1 MLKKLFCLTGTLAVL
16 LAFLCGF
23 SASAQNKTVRG
34 TVVDAQGAPVVGA
47 AVVLVGNSSVGAVTD
62 AGGAFRLTVPAGAN
76 VEVSCIG
83 YASQVIPVGDKVVID
98 VVLQEDT
105 EFLDETVVIGY
116 GVQRK
121 SDLTGSVASV
131 RSEELMDR
139 STSDAAAALQGK
151 AAGVQV
157 YTNSGAPGD
166 QAHIRVRG
174 ISSNSGSGL
183 GPLMIV
189 DGLKVDNI
197 QYLDPSMIESMEV
210 LKDAA
215 SAAIYGAQ
223 AGNGVILITTKSGS
237 KSKDGRIFY
246 NYKYTATSLGR
257 YAQVLNAEEFIDWH
271 HRLGTSGFTSR
282 EDVISSGKWDGV
294 TDTRWADVLYGKGVT
309 QSHTIG
315 AQGGNDRGSYFVSLN
330 YVNENGMAKGDKDY
344 YKRLTAQVNGDYKIK
359 SWFTVGTNTSIER
372 YQKADIGSPQEY
384 GGTLLGA
391 LIIDPLTPV
400 YFKTPDDM
408 PLNMR
413 TAFLE
418 GYEVDGV
425 HYDYQFYG
433 DENGYYSTSRILEG
447 DGMNPLINIARE
459 NSKSEGWRVRGTLF
473 ANVTPF
479 KGLVF
484 TSRLGYRINQSYS
497 SDFDAPYYVN
507 PKHYEQ
513 SYSISS
519 SSSQSYYYQW
529 ENFANYNVTLA
540 QKHSIG
546 AMAGMSYTFNDSR
559 SVGASLSGV
568 DPLKGY
574 AENFRYL
581 TQDNGSGKK
590 GISGGQP
597 SNSTQISYFGRLTYG
612 YDNRYN
618 LQVNFRADAFD
629 SSKLSAKNRWGYF
642 PSVSAG
648 WTVSNESFIKDNIS
662 RDVLSFLKFRGSW
675 GINGNIAV
683 LSGYPYSTSISYNSQ
698 SYQYG
703 EDNTLSLG
711 SKPDGLANPDLTW
724 ETSVQ
729 TDFGMDARF
738 FNNRL
743 SIGVDWFN
751 KDTKDLLVSISP
763 VAEVGISRTTV
774 NAGSVNNTGWEFEL
788 GWQDNVGDF
797 HYSLNGNLSTL
808 KNKVTYLEPSVGHQK
823 GSSFGNMKFS
833 TWFEEGYPVW
843 FFRGY
848 QYAGIGEDGKAL
860 YYTAPDENGVV
871 GTTDAPV
878 DADMG
883 FMGSALPPLN
893 YGLTLHMDWR
903 GFDFTLFGTG
913 AAGHQLMPCVYRV
926 DHSQINSLVYFYEE
940 CGKSL
945 PKIENIW
952 SSKEFWSSSAVVFKG
967 DYFKI
972 KQIQLGYTLPQ
983 KWTKRIMVD
992 NLRFYVSMDDWF
1004 VFTKYPG
1011 FDPETASTG
1020 SSTGMGLDKGSYPNA
1035 KKLLFGVNVS
1045 F

>member
-1 MLKKLFCLTGTLAVL
+1 MLKKLFSLTGALAFL
-16 LAFLCGF
+16 LAFLCGV
-23 SASAQNKTVRG
+23 SATAQNKAVRG
-34 TVVDAQGAPVVGA
+34 TVVDAQGAPIVGA
-47 AVVLVGNSSVGAVTD
+47 AVVMVGNTTVGAVTD
-62 AGGAFRLTVPAGAN
+62 VNGAFRLTVPAGASL
-76 VEVSCIG
+76 EFSCIG
-83 YASQVIPVGDKVVID
+83 YASQVLPVGDRVEFK
-98 VVLQEDT
+98 VVLQEDA

-166 QAHIRVRG
+166 EAHIRVRG
-174 ISSNSGSGL
+174 ISSNSGNGL

-223 AGNGVILITTKSGS
+223 AGNGVILITTKNGS

-257 YAQVLNAEEFIDWH
+257 YAQVLNAEEFIDWQ
-271 HRLGTSGFTSR
+271 HRAGTSGFTSR

-309 QSHTIG
+309 QSHTVG

-372 YQKADIGSPQEY
+372 YEKADIGSPQEY

-400 YFKTPDDM
+400 YFKTVEDM

-413 TAFLE
+413 NAFE
-418 GYEVDGV
+418 QGYEVDGV
-425 HYDYQFYG
+425 HYNYQFYG

-459 NSKSEGWRVRGTLF
+459 NGKSEGWRIRGTVF
-473 ANVTPF
+473 ANVNPF
-479 KGLVF
+479 KGFVF
-484 TSRLGYRINQSYS
+484 TSRLGYRISQTYS
-497 SDFDAPYYVN
+497 SDFDEPYYVN
-507 PKHYEQ
+507 PKHYDQ

-529 ENFANYNVTLA
+529 ENFANYNVNLG
-540 QKHSIG
+540 KHALG
-546 AMAGMSYTFNDSR
+546 AMAGMSYTFSDSR

-590 GISGGQP
+590 GISGGSP
-597 SNSTQISYFGRLTYG
+597 SNSSQISYFGRLTYG

-618 LQVNFRADAFD
+618 LQANFRADAFD

-662 RDVLSFLKFRGSW
+662 RDFLSFLKFRGSW
-675 GINGNIAV
+675 GINGNISV
-683 LSGYPYSTSISYNSQ
+683 LSGYPYSTSISYNDKN
-698 SYQYG
+698 YQYHVT
-703 EDNTLSLG
+703 DNVLDYG
-711 SKPDGLANPDLTW
+711 SVPDGLANPDLTW

-729 TDFGMDARF
+729 TDLGLDLRL

-743 SIGVDWFN
+743 TFGFDWYN
-751 KDTKDLLVSISP
+751 KDTKDLIVKIKPL
-763 VAEVGISRTTV
+763 AEIGISSTV
-774 NAGSVNNTGWEFEL
+774 PVNSGSVNNTGLEFEL
-788 GWQDNVGDF
+788 GWQDHIGDF
-797 HYSLNGNLSTL
+797 GYSINGNFSTL
-808 KNKVTYLEPSVGHQK
+808 KNKVTFLEPLAGESVKQ
-823 GSSFGNMKFS
+823 GSHFANYKLY
-833 TWFEEGYPVW
+833 TWFEEGYPLW
-843 FFRGY
+843 FLYGY
-848 QYAGIGEDGKAL
+848 KYAGIGEDGFAQFYDKDGNITQTPETSDRQFL
-860 YYTAPDENGVV
+860 GSTIPSFQYGVTLRLDWKGLDLTV
-871 GTTDAPV
+871 FGA
-878 DADMG
+878 
-883 FMGSALPPLN
+883 GSGGN
-893 YGLTLHMDWR
+893 YLV
-903 GFDFTLFGTG
+903 
-913 AAGHQLMPCVYRV
+913 PCVYRTE
-926 DHSQINSLVYFYEE
+926 HTQINTLRWYYENA
-940 CGKSL
+940 GKTI
-945 PKIENIW
+945 PDIDKISE
-952 SSKEFWSSSAVVFKG
+952 KVDFWSSDATIFKG

-972 KQIQLGYTLPQ
+972 KQIQLGYTLPK
-983 KWTKRIMVD
+983 KWTKAILMQS
-992 NLRFYVSMDDWF
+992 LRAYVSLDDWF
-1004 VFTKYPG
+1004 LFTQYPG
-1011 FDPETASTG
+1011 FDPEAATTG
-1020 SSTGMGLDKGSYPNA
+1020 SSTGRGLDKGNYPNS
-1035 KKLLFGVNVS
+1035 KKLMFGVNVS

>member
-1 MLKKLFCLTGTLAVL
+1 MLKKLFSLTGALAVL
-16 LAFLCGF
+16 LAFLCVV
-23 SASAQNKTVRG
+23 SASAQNKAVRG
-34 TVVDAQGAPVVGA
+34 TVVDAGGAPIVGA
-47 AVVLVGNSSVGAVTD
+47 AVVMVGNTTVGAVTD
-62 AGGAFRLTVPAGAN
+62 VNGAFRLTVPAGASL
-76 VEVSCIG
+76 EFSCIG
-83 YASQVIPVGDKVVID
+83 YASQVIPVGDRVEFK
-98 VVLQEDT
+98 VVLQEDA

-166 QAHIRVRG
+166 EAHIRVRG

-183 GPLMIV
+183 GPLLIV

-237 KSKDGRIFY
+237 KSKDGRIFD
-246 NYKYTATSLGR
+246 NFKYTGTSLGR
-257 YAQVLNAEEFIDWH
+257 YAQVLNAEEFIDWQ
-271 HRLGTSGFTSR
+271 HRAGTSGFTSR
-282 EDVISSGKWDGV
+282 EDVISSDKWDGV
-294 TDTRWADVLYGKGVT
+294 TDTRWADVLYGTGVT

-330 YVNENGMAKGDKDY
+330 YVDENGMAKGDKDY

-372 YQKADIGSPQEY
+372 YEKADIGSPQEY

-400 YFKTPDDM
+400 YFKTTDEM

-413 TAFLE
+413 TAYE
-418 GYEVDGV
+418 QGYEVDGV
-425 HYDYQFYG
+425 HYNYQFYG
-433 DENGYYSTSRILEG
+433 DENGFYSTSRILEG

-459 NSKSEGWRVRGTLF
+459 NGKSEGWRIRGTVY

-479 KGLVF
+479 KGFVY
-484 TSRLGYRINQSYS
+484 TSRLGYRINQSYK
-497 SDFDAPYYVN
+497 SDFEEPYYVN

-519 SSSQSYYYQW
+519 SSSQSHYYQW
-529 ENFANYNVTLA
+529 ENFANYNVNLG
-540 QKHSIG
+540 KHAIG

-662 RDVLSFLKFRGSW
+662 REFLSFLKIRASW
-675 GINGNIAV
+675 GINGNISV
-683 LSGYPYSTSISYNSQ
+683 LSGYPYSTSISYNDKN
-698 SYQYG
+698 YQYHVD
-703 EDNTLSLG
+703 DNVLNYG
-711 SKPDGLANPDLTW
+711 SVPDGLANPDLTW

-729 TDFGMDARF
+729 TDLGLDLRL

-743 SIGVDWFN
+743 TFGFDWYN
-751 KDTKDLLVSISP
+751 KDTKDLIVSIKP
-763 VAEVGISRTTV
+763 LAEIGISSSVPV
-774 NAGSVNNTGWEFEL
+774 NSGSVNNTGLEFEL
-788 GWQDNVGDF
+788 GWQDHIGDF
-797 HYSLNGNLSTL
+797 GYSINGNFSTL
-808 KNKVTYLEPSVGHQK
+808 KNKVTYLEPLAGDSVKQ
-823 GSSFGNMKFS
+823 GSHFANYKLY
-833 TWFEEGYPVW
+833 TWFEEGYPLW
-843 FFRGY
+843 YLNGY
-848 QYAGIGEDGKAL
+848 KYAGIGEDGFAQFYDKDGNI
-860 YYTAPDENGVV
+860 TPTP
-871 GTTDAPV
+871 TTD
-878 DADMG
+878 DRQ
-883 FMGSALPPLN
+883 FLGSTIPSFQ
-893 YGLTLHMDWR
+893 YGATLRLDWKGLDLTV
-903 GFDFTLFGTG
+903 FGTG
-913 AAGHQLMPCVYRV
+913 SGGNYLVPCVYRTEHTQSNTLRWYYENSGKTIPDIDKISEKV
-926 DHSQINSLVYFYEE
+926 D
-940 CGKSL
+940 
-945 PKIENIW
+945 
-952 SSKEFWSSSAVVFKG
+952 FWSSDATIFKG

-972 KQIQLGYTLPQ
+972 KQIQLGYTLPR
-983 KWTKRIMVD
+983 KWTQKILLQS
-992 NLRFYVSMDDWF
+992 LRAYVSLDDWF
-1004 VFTKYPG
+1004 LFTEYPG
-1011 FDPETASTG
+1011 FDPEAATTGGSTG
-1020 SSTGMGLDKGSYPNA
+1020 RGLDKGNYPNS
-1035 KKLLFGVNVS
+1035 KKLMFGVNVS

>member
-1 MLKKLFCLTGTLAVL
+1 MLKKLFCLTGAFAIL
-16 LAFLCGF
+16 LACLCGI
-23 SASAQNKTVRG
+23 SASAQNRTVRG
-34 TVVDAQGAPVVGA
+34 TVVDAAGAPVVGA
-47 AVVLVGNSSVGAVTD
+47 AVVVVGNTSIGAVIGVD
-62 AGGAFRLTVPAGAN
+62 GSFSLNVPAGSSL
-76 VEVSCIG
+76 EFSCIG
-83 YASQVIPVGDKVVID
+83 YASQVIPVGNQAVIN
-98 VVLQEDT
+98 VVLQEDS

-459 NSKSEGWRVRGTLF
+459 NGKSEGWRVRGTLF

-662 RDVLSFLKFRGSW
+662 RDFLSFLKLRASW
-675 GINGNIAV
+675 GINGNISV
-683 LSGYPYSTSISYNSQ
+683 LSGYPYSTSINYNDKN
-698 SYQYG
+698 YQYHV
-703 EDNTLSLG
+703 EDNVLNYG
-711 SKPDGLANPDLTW
+711 SVPDGLANPDLTW

-729 TDFGMDARF
+729 TDLGLDARF

-743 SIGVDWFN
+743 TFGFDWFN
-751 KDTKDLLVSISP
+751 KDTKDLIVSVKP
-763 VAEVGISRTTV
+763 LAEIGISSSVPV
-774 NAGSVNNTGWEFEL
+774 NSGSVNNTGLEFEL
-788 GWQDNVGDF
+788 GWQDNIGDF
-797 HYSLNGNLSTL
+797 GYSINGNFSTL
-808 KNKVTYLEPSVGHQK
+808 KNKVTFLEPLAGESVK
-823 GSSFGNMKFS
+823 SGSHFANYKLY
-833 TWFEEGYPVW
+833 TWFEEGYPLW
-843 FFRGY
+843 YLNGFK
-848 QYAGIGEDGKAL
+848 YAGIGEDGFAQFYDK
-860 YYTAPDENGVV
+860 NGEITQNPETSDRQFLGSTIPSFQYGVTLRLDWK
-871 GTTDAPV
+871 GV
-878 DADMG
+878 D
-883 FMGSALPPLN
+883 
-893 YGLTLHMDWR
+893 LTV
-903 GFDFTLFGTG
+903 FGTG
-913 AAGHQLMPCVYRV
+913 SGGNWLVPCVYRTE
-926 DHSQINSLVYFYEE
+926 HTQINTLRWYYEHA
-940 CGKSL
+940 GKDIPDI
-945 PKIENIW
+945 PKIAE
-952 SSKEFWSSSAVVFKG
+952 KVDFWSSDATIFKG
-967 DYFKI
+967 DFFKI

-983 KWTKRIMVD
+983 KFTKKILI
-992 NLRFYVSMDDWF
+992 NSLRAFVSLDDWF
-1004 VFTKYPG
+1004 LFTQYPG
-1011 FDPETASTG
+1011 FDPEAATTG
-1020 SSTGMGLDKGSYPNA
+1020 SSTGRGLDKGNYPNA
-1035 KKLLFGVNVS
+1035 KKMMFGVNVS

>member
-1 MLKKLFCLTGTLAVL
+1 MLKKLLCLTGAFAIL
-16 LAFLCGF
+16 LAFLCGV
-23 SASAQNKTVRG
+23 SASAQNRAVRG

-47 AVVLVGNSSVGAVTD
+47 AVVMVGNTTVGAVTD
-62 AGGAFRLTVPAGAN
+62 VNGAFRLNVPASASL
-76 VEVSCIG
+76 EFSCIG
-83 YASQVIPVGDKVVID
+83 YASQVIPVGDKVEFKVI
-98 VVLQEDT
+98 LQEDA

-166 QAHIRVRG
+166 EAHIRVRG

-223 AGNGVILITTKSGS
+223 AGNGVILITTKSGA

-257 YAQVLNAEEFIDWH
+257 YAQVLNAEEFIDWQ
-271 HRLGTSGFTSR
+271 HRAGTSGFTSR
-282 EDVISSGKWDGV
+282 EDVISSGKWDGK
-294 TDTRWADVLYGKGVT
+294 TDTRWADVLYGTGVT
-309 QSHTIG
+309 QSHTVG

-330 YVNENGMAKGDKDY
+330 YVDENGMAKGDKDY

-372 YQKADIGSPQEY
+372 YEKADIGSPQEY

-400 YFKTPDDM
+400 YFKTVDEM

-413 TAFLE
+413 TAYE
-418 GYEVDGV
+418 QGYEVDGV
-425 HYDYQFYG
+425 HYNYQFYG
-433 DENGYYSTSRILEG
+433 DENGFYSTSRILEG
-447 DGMNPLINIARE
+447 DGMNPLINIARD
-459 NSKSEGWRVRGTLF
+459 NGKSEGWRVRGTVF

-479 KGLVF
+479 KGFVY
-484 TSRLGYRINQSYS
+484 TSRLGYRISQTYS
-497 SDFDAPYYVN
+497 SDFSEPYYVN

-529 ENFANYNVTLA
+529 ENFANYNVNLG
-540 QKHSIG
+540 KHAIG
-546 AMAGMSYTFNDSR
+546 AMAGMSFTFNDSR
-559 SVGASLSGV
+559 NVGASLSGV

-648 WTVSNESFIKDNIS
+648 WTVSNERFIKDNIS
-662 RDVLSFLKFRGSW
+662 REFLSFLKIRGSW
-675 GINGNIAV
+675 GINGNISV
-683 LSGYPYSTSISYNSQ
+683 LSGYPYSTSISYNDKN
-698 SYQYG
+698 YQYHV
-703 EDNTLSLG
+703 EDNVLNYG
-711 SKPDGLANPDLTW
+711 SVPDGLANPNLTW

-729 TDFGMDARF
+729 TDLGLDLRL

-743 SIGVDWFN
+743 TFGFDWFN
-751 KDTKDLLVSISP
+751 KDTKDLIVKIKPL
-763 VAEVGISRTTV
+763 AEIGISSTV
-774 NAGSVNNTGWEFEL
+774 PVNSGSVNNTGLEFEL
-788 GWQDNVGDF
+788 GWQDHIGDF
-797 HYSLNGNLSTL
+797 GYSLNGNFSTL
-808 KNKVTYLEPSVGHQK
+808 KNKVTYLEPLAGDSVKQ
-823 GSSFGNMKFS
+823 GSHFANYKLY
-833 TWFEEGYPVW
+833 TWFEEGYPLW
-843 FFRGY
+843 YLNGY
-848 QYAGIGEDGKAL
+848 KYAGIGEDGFAQFYDK
-860 YYTAPDENGVV
+860 NGEI
-871 GTTDAPV
+871 TQTPETSDRQ
-878 DADMG
+878 
-883 FMGSALPPLN
+883 FLGSTIPSFQYGVTLRLDWKGLDLTVFGAGSGGN
-893 YGLTLHMDWR
+893 YLV
-903 GFDFTLFGTG
+903 
-913 AAGHQLMPCVYRV
+913 PCVYRTE
-926 DHSQINSLVYFYEE
+926 HTQINTLRWYYENA
-940 CGKSL
+940 GKTI
-945 PKIENIW
+945 PDIDKIME
-952 SSKEFWSSSAVVFKG
+952 KVDFWSSDATIFKG

-972 KQIQLGYTLPQ
+972 KQIQLGYTLPK
-983 KWTKRIMVD
+983 KWTKAILMQS
-992 NLRFYVSMDDWF
+992 LRAYVSLDDWF
-1004 VFTKYPG
+1004 LFTDYPG
-1011 FDPETASTG
+1011 FDPEAATTGGSTG
-1020 SSTGMGLDKGSYPNA
+1020 RGLDKGTYPNS
-1035 KKLLFGVNVS
+1035 KKLMFGVNVS

>member
-1 MLKKLFCLTGTLAVL
+1 MLKKLFCLTGAFAIL
-16 LAFLCGF
+16 LACLCGI
-23 SASAQNKTVRG
+23 SASAQNRTVRG
-34 TVVDAQGAPVVGA
+34 TVVDAAGAPVVGA
-47 AVVLVGNSSVGAVTD
+47 AVVVVGNTSIGAVIGVD
-62 AGGAFRLTVPAGAN
+62 GSFSLNVPAGSSL
-76 VEVSCIG
+76 EFSCIG
-83 YASQVIPVGDKVVID
+83 YASQVIPVGNQAVIN
-98 VVLQEDT
+98 VVLQEDS

-139 STSDAAAALQGK
+139 STSDAAAALLGT

-197 QYLDPSMIESMEV
+197 HNLDPSMIESMEV

-459 NSKSEGWRVRGTLF
+459 NGKSEGWRVRGTLF

-618 LQVNFRADAFD
+618 LQVIMLNKHKKVAESQKFCVPLHAFWQ
-629 SSKLSAKNRWGYF
+629 KF
-642 PSVSAG
+642 
-648 WTVSNESFIKDNIS
+648 E
-662 RDVLSFLKFRGSW
+662 FL
-675 GINGNIAV
+675 
-683 LSGYPYSTSISYNSQ
+683 TS
-698 SYQYG
+698 
-703 EDNTLSLG
+703 L
-711 SKPDGLANPDLTW
+711 
-724 ETSVQ
+724 
-729 TDFGMDARF
+729 F
-738 FNNRL
+738 F
-743 SIGVDWFN
+743 SFN
-751 KDTKDLLVSISP
+751 K
-763 VAEVGISRTTV
+763 
-774 NAGSVNNTGWEFEL
+774 
-788 GWQDNVGDF
+788 WQ
-797 HYSLNGNLSTL
+797 
-808 KNKVTYLEPSVGHQK
+808 
-823 GSSFGNMKFS
+823 
-833 TWFEEGYPVW
+833 
-843 FFRGY
+843 
-848 QYAGIGEDGKAL
+848 
-860 YYTAPDENGVV
+860 
-871 GTTDAPV
+871 
-878 DADMG
+878 
-883 FMGSALPPLN
+883 
-893 YGLTLHMDWR
+893 
-903 GFDFTLFGTG
+903 
-913 AAGHQLMPCVYRV
+913 
-926 DHSQINSLVYFYEE
+926 
-940 CGKSL
+940 
-945 PKIENIW
+945 
-952 SSKEFWSSSAVVFKG
+952 
-967 DYFKI
+967 
-972 KQIQLGYTLPQ
+972 
-983 KWTKRIMVD
+983 
-992 NLRFYVSMDDWF
+992 
-1004 VFTKYPG
+1004 
-1011 FDPETASTG
+1011 
-1020 SSTGMGLDKGSYPNA
+1020 
-1035 KKLLFGVNVS
+1035 
-1045 F
+1045 